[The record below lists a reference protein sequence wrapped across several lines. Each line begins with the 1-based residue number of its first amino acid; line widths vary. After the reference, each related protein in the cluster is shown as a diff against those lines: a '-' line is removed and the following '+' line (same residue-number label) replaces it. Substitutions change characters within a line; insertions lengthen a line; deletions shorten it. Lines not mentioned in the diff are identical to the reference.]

1 MKRAAWAGL
10 ALGGA
15 LIGSSLTSLAATSLT
30 AQSIA
35 PPTQQ
40 KVAEPVDAAA
50 AAAATAPAAMARVT
64 FQLDQEGAMVPRF
77 TLAIAEDGR
86 VSYAAEQVVPA
97 GAREGVNATP
107 ATQHVEQRALLTQ
120 ATTTRIFELARAS
133 DRFNIACEAL
143 AKKVADMGRK
153 TLSYSGPGGDG
164 SCVYNFSEIKSVAT
178 LTQLLRGLAMT
189 LDMGRKLDFDHRFDR
204 LGLDEDTSDLVET
217 IAEGRAVEVNM
228 IAPTLHSIAED
239 TEVLE
244 RVRVRAT
251 TLLQR
256 FPPAQ

>member
-1 MKRAAWAGL
+1 MKRAARVGL
-10 ALGGA
+10 ALGVA
-15 LIGSSLTSLAATSLT
+15 LIGSSLA
-30 AQSIA
+30 AQSI
-35 PPTQQ
+35 PPSTQQ

-50 AAAATAPAAMARVT
+50 TTALTAPAALAPAASAARVT

-77 TLAIAEDGR
+77 TLSIAEDGR
-86 VSYAAEQVVPA
+86 VSYVAEQVVPA
-97 GAREGVNATP
+97 GAREGSNATP
-107 ATQHVEQRALLTQ
+107 ATQHVEQRALLTR
-120 ATTTRIFELARAS
+120 ATTVRIFELARAS

-164 SCVYNFSEIKSVAT
+164 SCVYNYSEIKSVAA
-178 LTQLLRGLAMT
+178 LTQLLRGITMT

-204 LGLDEDTSDLVET
+204 LGLDEDMSVLVGT

-244 RVRVRAT
+244 RVRARAT

>member
-1 MKRAAWAGL
+1 MKRAAGTGL
-10 ALGGA
+10 ALGVA
-15 LIGSSLTSLAATSLT
+15 LIGSSLAALS
-30 AQSIA
+30 
-35 PPTQQ
+35 TQQ

-50 AAAATAPAAMARVT
+50 ATPSTAPAALVPASSAAVARVT
-64 FQLDQEGAMVPRF
+64 FQFDQEGAMVPRF

-86 VSYAAEQVVPA
+86 VSYTAEQVVPA
-97 GAREGVNATP
+97 GTREGSNATQ
-107 ATQHVEQRALLTQ
+107 ATQHVEQRALLTR
-120 ATTTRIFELARAS
+120 ATPARIFDLARAS

-143 AKKVADMGRK
+143 EKKVADMGRK

-164 SCVYNFSEIKSVAT
+164 SCVYNYSEIKSVAT
-178 LTQLLRGLAMT
+178 LTQLLRGITMT

-204 LGLDEDTSDLVET
+204 LGLDEDTSVLVGT
-217 IAEGRAVEVNM
+217 VAEGRAVEVNM

-244 RVRVRAT
+244 RVRARAT

>member
-1 MKRAAWAGL
+1 
-10 ALGGA
+10 
-15 LIGSSLTSLAATSLT
+15 
-30 AQSIA
+30 
-35 PPTQQ
+35 
-40 KVAEPVDAAA
+40 
-50 AAAATAPAAMARVT
+50 
-64 FQLDQEGAMVPRF
+64 MVPRF

-86 VSYAAEQVVPA
+86 VSYTAEQVVPA
-97 GAREGVNATP
+97 GTREGSNATQ
-107 ATQHVEQRALLTQ
+107 ATQHVEQRALLTR
-120 ATTTRIFELARAS
+120 ATTARIFDLARAS

-143 AKKVADMGRK
+143 EKKVADMGRK

-164 SCVYNFSEIKSVAT
+164 SCVYNYSEIKSVAT
-178 LTQLLRGLAMT
+178 LTQLLRGITMT

-204 LGLDEDTSDLVET
+204 LGLDEDTSVLVGT

-244 RVRVRAT
+244 RVRARAT